1 MIVSGGTGAHLAV
14 PVKAETY
21 LVQLL
26 AIAVNVLEGGLLGVL
41 TCLYG
46 ILLGRQTI

>member
-1 MIVSGGTGAHLAV
+1 MVVTGGTGAHLAV
-14 PVKAETY
+14 PVEAEAY

-41 TCLYG
+41 ACLYG
-46 ILLGRQTI
+46 ILLGRKSV